1 MAKPTIT
8 CTPAENRINGEEV
21 LSFVVSNDSVEVTFT
36 NYGCTIMSVLAPDKN
51 GHKKNI
57 VSGFARPA
65 DYLNSHPYF
74 GCVVGRFANRIAFGK
89 FTLNNLEYQLPVNN
103 GPNHLH
109 GGIAGFDK
117 KVWRVKNVISDEDA
131 AGVAFS
137 YTSADMEE
145 GYPGKLE
152 VTITYSLNANN
163 ELILQYEAT
172 CDQPTIINLTNHSY
186 FNLSGF
192 SDATV
197 DEHLL
202 KINAKNYTK
211 KNEHNVPSG
220 EIAPV
225 ENTPLDFREYKRIG
239 QNINELI
246 TDKGYDH
253 NFVLQNSTGAISLVA
268 ELQEPVSGRLLQV
281 LTNQPGIQVYTANW
295 WDGSITG
302 VQGVPYLQ
310 HGAIALET
318 QNFPDAPNHSN
329 FPSAALSPGEV
340 YNTTTTYRFTVI

>member
-1 MAKPTIT
+1 MAKPIIT
-8 CTPAENRINGEEV
+8 CTPAQNRINGHEV
-21 LSFVVSNDSVEVTFT
+21 FSFVVSNDSLEITFT
-36 NYGCTIMSVLAPDKN
+36 NYGCTIMSILAPDKN

-57 VSGFARPA
+57 VSGFARPE
-65 DYLNSHPYF
+65 DYFNPHPYF

-89 FTLNNLEYQLPVNN
+89 FKLNGLEYQLPINN

-117 KVWRVKNVISDEDA
+117 KVWRIKNVVSDEDA

-137 YTSADMEE
+137 HTSADMEE
-145 GYPGKLE
+145 GYPGTLE
-152 VTITYSLNANN
+152 VTVTYLLNVNN
-163 ELILQYEAT
+163 QLILHYEAT

-192 SDATV
+192 SDATI
-197 DEHLL
+197 DEHQL
-202 KINAKNYTK
+202 KISAENYTK

-220 EIAPV
+220 QIARV

-239 QNINELI
+239 QHISELI
-246 TDKGYDH
+246 TDKGYDQ
-253 NFVLQNSTGAISLVA
+253 NFVLQSLSGTISLVA

-281 LTNQPGIQVYTANW
+281 LTNQAGIQVYTANW

-302 VQGVPYLQ
+302 AQGVPYIQ
-310 HGAIALET
+310 HGAVALET
-318 QNFPDAPNHSN
+318 QNFPDAPNHPN
-329 FPSAALSPGEV
+329 FPNAILSPGEI
-340 YNTTTTYRFTVI
+340 YKTTTIYRFSTI